1 MSERKPVF
9 NDIRVLAAIEALK
22 AALLQ
27 VNGDMKVKSLIVQA
41 DLRPSEDA
49 PMNRLVAYS
58 DICPCASC
66 IRNMKRQYSE
76 IVQAARQ
83 DAVRQGDVV
92 H

>member
-1 MSERKPVF
+1 MKDRILVF

-27 VNGDMKVKSLIVQA
+27 VNGDVRVKSLVVQA

-49 PMNRLVAYS
+49 PENRLVAYS
-58 DICPCASC
+58 DICPCADC
-66 IRNMKRQYSE
+66 IGTMKRQHSE
-76 IVQAARQ
+76 ILKAA
-83 DAVRQGDVV
+83 AVDSLGAKV